1 MTIRDHKNPPTF
13 LLSIKLLGSTG
24 HIPVGCAVPRSHYG
38 ETSKKSPLRA
48 ILVDRSQYPGM
59 LSHDQWV
66 DSVASVVHTFRGSD
80 GPRYSRSGGYI
91 KRWGVDSKWEV
102 PIGWKYTTR
111 IQSPRE
117 TSDPGTSSLVA
128 TTATASQSHQPHHSI
143 TSSYAM
149 HPSAAGVAV
158 Q

>member
-24 HIPVGCAVPRSHYG
+24 HIPLGCA

-59 LSHDQWV
+59 LM
-66 DSVASVVHTFRGSD
+66 ASVVHTFRGSD

-117 TSDPGTSSLVA
+117 TSDPGTFSLVA